1 MGATTNRLMVLEVA
15 GAAEVATEMMMTM
28 TTATTATSAIMASTP
43 LVDHV
48 HDTSTSAAT
57 KGEQGPGC

>member
-1 MGATTNRLMVLEVA
+1 MVLEVA
-15 GAAEVATEMMMTM
+15 GAAEVATGMMTM
-28 TTATTATSAIMASTP
+28 TTATAATSAIVASTP

-48 HDTSTSAAT
+48 RDTLTSAAT